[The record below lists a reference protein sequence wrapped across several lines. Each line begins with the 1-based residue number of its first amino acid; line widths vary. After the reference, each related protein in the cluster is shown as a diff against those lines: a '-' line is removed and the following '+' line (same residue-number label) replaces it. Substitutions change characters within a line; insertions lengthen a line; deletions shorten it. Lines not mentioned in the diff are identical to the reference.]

1 MLSEVSI
8 IKCREYSNEAVYR
21 SVRDLLFSLGG
32 MARFV
37 KKGERILL
45 KPNLLTAKPI
55 DAAVTTHPSVVR
67 ALALLVREAGGVPL
81 IGDSP
86 GFGSAKKVAEKCGVM
101 DVAKDLDVP
110 FLELKTPVTVENP
123 QGLVFKRLEIAKE
136 ALDVDGIINIP
147 KLKTHAQMF
156 LTMGVKN
163 IFGCVPG
170 KKKAQWHL
178 TAGVDA
184 SFFAGIILDIYL
196 YLKPRLTVIDAI
208 VSMEGNGPASGEPK
222 KTGFLCASSDSVAL
236 DRAVVEILGRK
247 PAEVPILK
255 RAMEFNIKETDLAR
269 IKILGEK
276 IEDMHVAS
284 FNFPPPMSV
293 NFAEILPGFLE
304 RRLRKSLTSR
314 PDIDRQSCTLCNICV
329 EVCPA
334 EMMSKTGRIII
345 DYDGCIRCYC
355 CQEMCPQGAISVK
368 EGWLKKII
376 PGL

>member
-1 MLSEVSI
+1 
-8 IKCREYSNEAVYR
+8 
-21 SVRDLLFSLGG
+21 
-32 MARFV
+32 
-37 KKGERILL
+37 
-45 KPNLLTAKPI
+45 
-55 DAAVTTHPSVVR
+55 
-67 ALALLVREAGGVPL
+67 
-81 IGDSP
+81 
-86 GFGSAKKVAEKCGVM
+86 
-101 DVAKDLDVP
+101 
-110 FLELKTPVTVENP
+110 
-123 QGLVFKRLEIAKE
+123 
-136 ALDVDGIINIP
+136 
-147 KLKTHAQMF
+147 
-156 LTMGVKN
+156 
-163 IFGCVPG
+163 
-170 KKKAQWHL
+170 
-178 TAGVDA
+178 
-184 SFFAGIILDIYL
+184 
-196 YLKPRLTVIDAI
+196 
-208 VSMEGNGPASGEPK
+208 
-222 KTGFLCASSDSVAL
+222 
-236 DRAVVEILGRK
+236 
-247 PAEVPILK
+247 
-255 RAMEFNIKETDLAR
+255 MEFNIKETDLAR